1 LPEGEGAA
9 INVFGQ
15 NINLDYWPPGAAQP
29 LELAID
35 RFEVQRDEL
44 RLQIDLTVELP
55 DELGERI
62 ELSAS
67 RRLVDPADN
76 GNWQLFVEGRS
87 LDLPGWA
94 QYQPTEFPVIASGQ
108 VDLGLWLELRSGG
121 IRSATGNLVVTDI
134 TTGGSAD
141 SVPFEIQGR
150 FEFSN
155 TSGGWLFAADNFRLQ
170 TVVGEWLDSSF
181 RADVITGDSGEFLA
195 VDARASFMNLDN
207 MKLLRPWMPEKYL
220 SMLDEYEPSGMVSAF
235 VLRLGN
241 LDSEAVRFDLSAELE
256 DAGIKAHRKLPGV
269 SGFTGQIR
277 ADRSGGRIEIAS
289 QDLRLD
295 MPELLAA
302 PIDFDDAI
310 GTVIWRRT
318 NDNTIILS
326 DSVRIRNADLD
337 TRSSLQVSLPSDG
350 GSPVIDFVSDWNVTD
365 VSAVSR
371 YLPAK
376 LMKPKLYAW
385 YSTAL
390 VGGRVPS
397 GTTRFTGQLDQF
409 PFENAEG
416 SFRVEAQVEDGTL
429 KFHPKWPV
437 VENVSADIVVENM
450 RFYSDHNTAT
460 TLGNNTVDAKV
471 EIADMREPVLT
482 IDAYSTGTLA
492 TIRDLSRQ
500 SPIADVFGGQL
511 ERIHVDG
518 EASFDL
524 QLSYP
529 IKDKMSYTFTTG
541 IRSNNGRLSID
552 GFAPPLTELTGL
564 VTVTRGT
571 IRSESLTAR
580 FLGEPVS
587 INLTH
592 ASDETPQYAA
602 IASASG
608 SATAEGLIGELGL
621 PLAGLIEG
629 SANYDARILFPR
641 GKMEEPAPLHIAVD
655 TDLEGISLAIPE
667 PVRKTHDEIRPLS
680 IMIEFPEPDRIDSFG
695 SSADGI
701 KWIASFLKQEEQ
713 WDFDRGV
720 VAVGGAE
727 PTEPET
733 RGIHIVGETPEIRLK
748 EWLQSAPEGSE
759 GLGTGDRIRSID
771 LTVDNLFAVGQHF
784 SRHRVRVDRGA
795 QEWLVELDGEQAA
808 GTLVVPYDFS
818 GDEPLIVDMVKLIM
832 PGGDDDEYRV
842 ADQIDPR
849 SLPPLSI
856 KADEFAL
863 GPRRFGRLE
872 AEFARTEAGLESTSI
887 TTSDDSFELSGSGRW
902 IVENANGADRRSY
915 LSGKLLSSNIEQT
928 TERLN
933 YQPGMVGEDMEIDI
947 DVSWPGGPRED
958 LLEVLDG
965 NIGIRLGAGQL
976 DDVEPGAGRVFGLM
990 SIVALP
996 RRLSLDFRDVFSKG
1010 FGFDEITGHFRVV
1023 RGESFTCDLTLK
1035 GPAADIGIV
1044 GKAGLESRDYQ
1055 QSAIVSA
1062 SVGDTLPIV
1071 GAVVAGPQVAAALLI
1086 FSQIFKKPLQEMG
1099 QIYYRIDGS
1108 WDEPAIESADAEQF
1122 ARTYESAG
1130 CLHAAE

>member
-1 LPEGEGAA
+1 
-9 INVFGQ
+9 
-15 NINLDYWPPGAAQP
+15 
-29 LELAID
+29 
-35 RFEVQRDEL
+35 
-44 RLQIDLTVELP
+44 
-55 DELGERI
+55 
-62 ELSAS
+62 
-67 RRLVDPADN
+67 
-76 GNWQLFVEGRS
+76 
-87 LDLPGWA
+87 
-94 QYQPTEFPVIASGQ
+94 
-108 VDLGLWLELRSGG
+108 
-121 IRSATGNLVVTDI
+121 
-134 TTGGSAD
+134 
-141 SVPFEIQGR
+141 
-150 FEFSN
+150 
-155 TSGGWLFAADNFRLQ
+155 
-170 TVVGEWLDSSF
+170 
-181 RADVITGDSGEFLA
+181 
-195 VDARASFMNLDN
+195 
-207 MKLLRPWMPEKYL
+207 
-220 SMLDEYEPSGMVSAF
+220 
-235 VLRLGN
+235 
-241 LDSEAVRFDLSAELE
+241 
-256 DAGIKAHRKLPGV
+256 
-269 SGFTGQIR
+269 
-277 ADRSGGRIEIAS
+277 
-289 QDLRLD
+289 
-295 MPELLAA
+295 
-302 PIDFDDAI
+302 
-310 GTVIWRRT
+310 
-318 NDNTIILS
+318 
-326 DSVRIRNADLD
+326 
-337 TRSSLQVSLPSDG
+337 
-350 GSPVIDFVSDWNVTD
+350 
-365 VSAVSR
+365 
-371 YLPAK
+371 
-376 LMKPKLYAW
+376 
-385 YSTAL
+385 
-390 VGGRVPS
+390 
-397 GTTRFTGQLDQF
+397 
-409 PFENAEG
+409 
-416 SFRVEAQVEDGTL
+416 
-429 KFHPKWPV
+429 
-437 VENVSADIVVENM
+437 
-450 RFYSDHNTAT
+450 
-460 TLGNNTVDAKV
+460 
-471 EIADMREPVLT
+471 
-482 IDAYSTGTLA
+482 
-492 TIRDLSRQ
+492 
-500 SPIADVFGGQL
+500 
-511 ERIHVDG
+511 
-518 EASFDL
+518 
-524 QLSYP
+524 
-529 IKDKMSYTFTTG
+529 
-541 IRSNNGRLSID
+541 
-552 GFAPPLTELTGL
+552 
-564 VTVTRGT
+564 
-571 IRSESLTAR
+571 
-580 FLGEPVS
+580 
-587 INLTH
+587 
-592 ASDETPQYAA
+592 
-602 IASASG
+602 
-608 SATAEGLIGELGL
+608 
-621 PLAGLIEG
+621 
-629 SANYDARILFPR
+629 
-641 GKMEEPAPLHIAVD
+641 
-655 TDLEGISLAIPE
+655 
-667 PVRKTHDEIRPLS
+667 
-680 IMIEFPEPDRIDSFG
+680 
-695 SSADGI
+695 
-701 KWIASFLKQEEQ
+701 
-713 WDFDRGV
+713 
-720 VAVGGAE
+720 VGGAE

-902 IVENANGADRRSY
+902 IVENANGADQRSY

-947 DVSWPGGPRED
+947 DVTWPGGARED
-958 LLEVLDG
+958 LLEVLEG